1 MVSTRST
8 PAPRL
13 PGAAAST
20 SNTQD
25 ADSQTI
31 RADSQIQPTPPADNE
46 GNRRSAQGD
55 GSSRGS
61 TRAPENTFQEQINEL
76 KNMIEGLANAQRI
89 NNATPEVQEGPLNLN
104 PRDDIPDA
112 DRHVTDLVN
121 PANHQHRNPVK
132 PPRLR
137 DLKPYRGESLAEA
150 KDFFYQ
156 AELLFRYDA
165 GYYFP
170 TPGRKIDYAAQAFE
184 GEPLAV
190 WRRHEHSGEAEHM
203 SWKEFKEFMC
213 NSIVDKDN
221 RSRAAAQR
229 IIHAKQRKGQT
240 VNSFVTYLDSLEEDI
255 EQETDHIRRERLLVG
270 LLPDIARRISESPL
284 QPTTRNELIKQA
296 CRLEGVDRIYRT
308 DNESRDDK
316 SDNQTHRTQKTHN
329 ANSKNDTSDNS
340 RRRSRSPL
348 ASQGAAY
355 RDRNVGKPSGAGDP
369 SGKRWQGTVV
379 CFRCQKQGHTSP
391 SCTNEAVCR
400 WCKGKHNSR
409 DCMQKDRNQSGNA
422 LTQQ

>member
-8 PAPRL
+8 PGLRL
-13 PGAAAST
+13 PGAEASS
-20 SNTQD
+20 SNTQGT
-25 ADSQTI
+25 DSQTI
-31 RADSQIQPTPPADNE
+31 RVGSPTRPTPPAGNE
-46 GNRRSAQGD
+46 GNQRSVRSD
-55 GSSRGS
+55 SRSS

-76 KNMIEGLANAQRI
+76 KAMIEGLANSQR
-89 NNATPEVQEGPLNLN
+89 NDDATPEVQGGPRNLN
-104 PRDDIPDA
+104 SGGNNPDVA
-112 DRHVTDLVN
+112 GPATNLVN
-121 PANHQHRNPVK
+121 LPGYQHRNPVK

-190 WRRHEHSGEAEHM
+190 WRRHENSGEAEHM

-229 IIHAKQRKGQT
+229 IISAKQRKGQT

-270 LLPDIARRISESPL
+270 LLPEIAKRISESPL
-284 QPTTRNELIKQA
+284 QPTTRNELIRQA
-296 CRLEGVDRIYRT
+296 CRLEGVDKIYRT
-308 DNESRDDK
+308 DNESRDSK
-316 SDNQTHRTQKTHN
+316 SDSQTHHTQRTHN
-329 ANSKNDTSDNS
+329 TNPKDDTSGNS

-348 ASQGAAY
+348 APQSATY
-355 RDRNVGKPSGAGDP
+355 RDRNNGRPSGAGDP
-369 SGKRWQGTVV
+369 SGRRRQNNLV

-400 WCKGKHNSR
+400 WCQGKHNSR
-409 DCMQKDRNQSGNA
+409 DCMQKDRDQQGNA